1 METGGDQARS
11 PGSSAPEPE
20 QAKTGSRFIDAV
32 SARALPALLLLLA
45 LALILRLWTL
55 PRDSLWVDEAYTLAI
70 SNLPLS
76 QLWTVP
82 FDTHPPLHFTV
93 IKLFDVLL
101 DGEWASRLPSVIAG
115 TFTVLP
121 IYALA
126 RRFFNPAG
134 ALLSAAMCALPF
146 TQLVYANNGRNY
158 ALVVFLLAVTL
169 YALVRFVQALEA
181 GDQLKSP
188 RTLRWAG
195 AYIFVGAA
203 ALYTHNIAILYLFV
217 LNGAICLKLLLDDPR
232 ESIPRIASVATINAI
247 MLALALPWLAGVLT
261 TTGGIA
267 WIEHYSLVKA
277 MRTLIV
283 AIGPNETPLVLVI
296 LFLAALG
303 LGWFRLGIRLS
314 WPSVLIGAHLVL
326 FPVFIWAF
334 GFVYLPM
341 FAERAILPAAFGAAL
356 AIGAL
361 IGTGQPGRL
370 SVGLA
375 ALAVLSTTWSAGAYI
390 LRDSTADNLGG
401 HLVQDWRAAVTDHDT
416 GETTLILCSSFEAAT
431 VDEYRTASDLVVYR
445 PEGLWDIEIDEWMEV
460 YGRSMA
466 SRLGGYDLPDA
477 TPLLQLADI
486 PVGNEG
492 IVFLKPDIFCNDGE
506 ADALREALRANGYIA
521 IEPRDYRG
529 ITAERYRRVD

>member
-1 METGGDQARS
+1 MEANGDRARS
-11 PGSSAPEPE
+11 PDTSASDTK
-20 QAKTGSRFIDAV
+20 QAAAGVHLVDVMT
-32 SARALPALLLLLA
+32 ARAPLVLGALLIV
-45 LALILRLWTL
+45 ALILRLWTL

-82 FDTHPPLHFTV
+82 FDTHPPLHFSV
-93 IKLFDVLL
+93 VKLFDAFL

-115 TFTVLP
+115 TLTVLP

-134 ALLSAAMCALPF
+134 ALLSAAMCALTF

-158 ALVVFLLAVTL
+158 ALVVFLLAVAL
-169 YALVRFVQALEA
+169 YVLVRFVQALEA
-181 GDQLKSP
+181 GERLRSP
-188 RTLRWAG
+188 GALRWAG
-195 AYIFVGAA
+195 AYILVGAA

-217 LNGAICLKLLLDDPR
+217 LNGAICLKLLVDDPR
-232 ESIPRIASVATINAI
+232 GSITRIASLAGINAI
-247 MLALALPWLAGVLT
+247 MLALALPWLASVLT

-267 WIEHYSLVKA
+267 WIEHYSPIKA
-277 MRTLIV
+277 VRTLIV

-303 LGWFRLGIRLS
+303 LGWFRLGLRLS
-314 WPSVLIGAHLVL
+314 WPSVLIGTHLVL

-375 ALAVLSTTWSAGAYI
+375 ALALLSTSWSAGAYI
-390 LRDSTADNLGG
+390 LRDNTADNLGG

-416 GETTLILCSSFEAAT
+416 AETTLILCSSFEAAA
-431 VDEYRTASDLVVYR
+431 VDEYRTASNLFVYR
-445 PEGLWDIEIDEWMEV
+445 PEGLWDVERDEWMEV
-460 YGRSMA
+460 YGRSME

-477 TPLLQLADI
+477 KQLVQFADLA
-486 PVGNEG
+486 VGG
-492 IVFLKPDIFCNDGE
+492 GGLVFLKPDIFCEGGE
-506 ADALREALRANGYIA
+506 ADALRQALSANGYIA

-529 ITAERYRRVD
+529 VTAERYRRAD

>member
-11 PGSSAPEPE
+11 PGRSALETE
-20 QAKTGSRFIDAV
+20 QTNTGSRFVDAMN
-32 SARALPALLLLLA
+32 ARAPLALLVLLG

-70 SNLPLS
+70 SNLPLG
-76 QLWTVP
+76 QLWSVP

-93 IKLFDVLL
+93 VKLFDVFL
-101 DGEWASRLPSVIAG
+101 DGEWASRMPSVIAG
-115 TFTVLP
+115 TLTVLP

-126 RRFFNPAG
+126 RRFYNTTG
-134 ALLSAAMCALPF
+134 ALAAAAMFALPF

-158 ALVVFLLAVTL
+158 AMVVFLLAVAL

-181 GDQLKSP
+181 GERFKSAG
-188 RTLRWAG
+188 TLRWAG
-195 AYIFVGAA
+195 AYILAGAT

-217 LNGAICLKLLLDDPR
+217 LNGAICLKLLLNDPR
-232 ESIPRIASVATINAI
+232 GSMTPIASVAGINAV

-267 WIEHYSLVKA
+267 WIQHYSPIDA
-277 MRTLIV
+277 IRTLIV
-283 AIGPNETPLVLVI
+283 TIGPNETPLILVF
-296 LFLAALG
+296 LFFAALG
-303 LGWFRLGIRLS
+303 VGWFRLGIRLS
-314 WPSVLIGAHLVL
+314 WPNVLIGTHLVL
-326 FPVFIWAF
+326 FPVFIWAL

-361 IGTGQPGRL
+361 VGTDRPGRL

-375 ALAVLSTTWSAGAYI
+375 AVALLGTAWSAGAYI
-390 LRDSTADNLGG
+390 LRSNTADNLGG
-401 HLVQDWRAAVTDHDT
+401 HLVQDWRAAVTEHDT
-416 GETTLILCSSFEAAT
+416 AETTLILCSSFEAAA
-431 VDEYRTASDLVVYR
+431 VDEYRAASDLFVYR
-445 PEGLWDIEIDEWMEV
+445 PEGLWDIELDGWMEV

-477 TPLLQLADI
+477 TPLAQLADV
-486 PVGNEG
+486 PVGEDG
-492 IVFLKPDIFCNDGE
+492 IVFLKPDIFCNAGE
-506 ADALREALRANGYIA
+506 ADALRQALSATGFVA

-529 ITAERYRRVD
+529 VTAERYRPAD